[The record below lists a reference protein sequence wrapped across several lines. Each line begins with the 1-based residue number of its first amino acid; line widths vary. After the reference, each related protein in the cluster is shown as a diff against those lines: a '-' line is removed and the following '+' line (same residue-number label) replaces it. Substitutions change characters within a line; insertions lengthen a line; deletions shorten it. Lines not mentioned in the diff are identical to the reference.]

1 MTVSCVSGFCA
12 LVRGAPGLD
21 FGGVIVVASLAD
33 GLLSGA
39 PHSSLTQPPRRDPG
53 PPPALQVPDDLQGH
67 RGAHGHHTRHT
78 SEVRPRTAPPAL
90 CLPQPRPCSGSA
102 PSTSP
107 HLPPHC
113 AHTRTLAHTR
123 PPAPVIPGRGLLR
136 SHRARR
142 GSNAAPPSTR
152 GPLVVALC
160 SQTPD
165 WTRVLLYAGPP
176 LPLGHACDSSPR

>member
-21 FGGVIVVASLAD
+21 FGRVIVVASLAD

-39 PHSSLTQPPRRDPG
+39 PHSSLTQPPCRDPG
-53 PPPALQVPDDLQGH
+53 LPPALQVPDDLQGH

-152 GPLVVALC
+152 GPLAVALC